1 MKTTSKRASVRSAP
15 TLSMATACGS
25 PWPSRSKAPKMR
37 ARRRAPTSALTRERG
52 PRSASAAAFPPGAAH
67 RSSTSSPVR
76 SPARAAAREACSPC
90 TVTRPSRNAALRST
104 VPAQSAGA
112 TRMSAAPPSRA
123 ATSRPSSSSRTAS
136 REEAARTR
144 RDSGASSRASRASA
158 FAPSAPYRFV
168 QRLCSAEGIDRASS
182 AQRWGCWEGSRKTG
196 PSKCRSRPTRSQ
208 AGSPERPSRSAR
220 WTLRSVPL
228 TTFPLERPRKSA
240 VARTVSDTAACGGTR
255 SM

>member
-52 PRSASAAAFPPGAAH
+52 PRSASAAAFLPGAAH

-104 VPAQSAGA
+104 ISAQSAGA
-112 TRMSAAPPSRA
+112 TRMSAAPPSRT
-123 ATSRPSSSSRTAS
+123 ATSIPGAPRGQRHAS
-136 REEAARTR
+136 RWRAPAGTAAPPR
-144 RDSGASSRASRASA
+144 
-158 FAPSAPYRFV
+158 
-168 QRLCSAEGIDRASS
+168 E
-182 AQRWGCWEGSRKTG
+182 
-196 PSKCRSRPTRSQ
+196 
-208 AGSPERPSRSAR
+208 RSAR
-220 WTLRSVPL
+220 ARSRRPRRIGWSSACAARRGSTGRPRPRDGDAGRGHGRRDRRSAGRGPRGRRSGRPSGPPGAIALDAAERAVDHL
-228 TTFPLERPRKSA
+228 LERPRKSA